1 MSAAEPSEQSLLGV
15 QLAPAFA
22 MNVFPRPR
30 NRRIA
35 RVSAAGVLAALVAVI
50 AAGCHGEAVI
60 DTTPK
65 RTDAAGTISGTVRG
79 PEGTSPIEGRTV
91 EVVNI
96 ETGERQHVNTNS
108 AGGFTF
114 KVKPGRY
121 RLELQLRDGES
132 IIKQPG
138 VLQINSSDVDANR
151 DIVVGLVRVSRPRFA
166 VPTNDLG
173 LAPPIA

>member
-1 MSAAEPSEQSLLGV
+1 MPARRPIAGAGFAAV
-15 QLAPAFA
+15 
-22 MNVFPRPR
+22 
-30 NRRIA
+30 
-35 RVSAAGVLAALVAVI
+35 VAVVCAI

-65 RTDAAGTISGTVRG
+65 RSDAAGTISGTVRG
-79 PEGTSPIEGRTV
+79 PEGTSPIEGRMV
-91 EVVNI
+91 DAVNV
-96 ETGERQHVNTNS
+96 ETGERQQVTTNS

-132 IIKQPG
+132 IVKQPG

-151 DIVVGLVRVSRPRFA
+151 DIVVGVVRVSRPKFA
-166 VPTNDLG
+166 APTNDLG